1 MTILRTAS
9 TLAALALALAAPPA
23 LAQDP
28 APPPTAETE
37 AVELV
42 EGRAL
47 VRFQADADQALRERA
62 FTATGVELDRVM
74 GLDDAYEVR
83 FATTRDP
90 RAVARELAAQPGVR
104 WAEPDVYG
112 TYLGVPTDH
121 VAVNPLDPDIGDQW
135 ALATPGDPFKA
146 LDARRAWGITEGNP
160 GVTVAVIDRGVN
172 FDHPELA
179 GAWAE
184 NPGESSP
191 ALRANGKDDD
201 KNGYVDDWRG
211 FDTGEWDSNA
221 VDTGPQDEFFGHGMM
236 AAGVIAARGDKEGI
250 SGVVRRDA
258 RLLAVKV
265 SKGNGQFTAGRLADA
280 IVYARRMGAQVASVS
295 LTVGLATSSIGDAVK
310 ESPHMLIVAGA
321 GNDGRDLDSWPS
333 YPCETAGPN
342 VICVTSHDADEGLS
356 WFSNHGSE
364 VDLAAPGTHI
374 ETLSFAGRIKQHGT
388 SLSAPFVAGTAAL
401 LYGMNE
407 WLPADQQVDVL
418 RARGALLNGVDASP
432 AIPDTFTGGRLDAF
446 AALRALPL
454 SRPALSPTEVTA
466 LTKETATVT
475 AKINPRGINRT
486 QIGVEYRRAGQ
497 PATTKD
503 AWFVYDRT
511 SLENVNGQ
519 VPLVLQGLQP
529 GTAYEARYLARNP
542 FGLNDASPWT
552 RFVTVADLDGP
563 GGVTNP
569 PNPTHG

>member
-23 LAQDP
+23 LAQETAP
-28 APPPTAETE
+28 AVPE
-37 AVELV
+37 VELV
-42 EGRAL
+42 PGAAL
-47 VRFQADADQALRERA
+47 VRFQADVDLAERERVFRVA
-62 FTATGVELDRVM
+62 DVEVDHAM
-74 GLDDAYEVR
+74 GLEDAYEVR

-90 RAVARELAAQPGVR
+90 RAVARDLASQPGVR

-121 VAVNPLDPDIGDQW
+121 APVIPLDADIGEQW
-135 ALATPGDPFKA
+135 ALAAPGDPFKA

-172 FDHPELA
+172 FDHPQLA

-184 NPGESSP
+184 NPGESAP

-236 AAGVIAARGDKEGI
+236 AAGVIAAHGDKVGL

-265 SKGNGQFTAGRLADA
+265 SKGNGKFTAGRLADA
-280 IVYARRMGAQVASVS
+280 IVYARRMGAQVANVS
-295 LTVGLATSSIGDAVK
+295 LTVGVATSSVNDAVK
-310 ESPHMLIVAGA
+310 ESPNMLIVAGA

-342 VICVTSHDADEGLS
+342 VICVTSHDDDEGLS
-356 WFSNHGSE
+356 WFSNHGTE

-374 ETLSFAGRIKQHGT
+374 QTLSFADQTKQHGT
-388 SLSAPFVAGTAAL
+388 SISAPFVAGVAAL

-407 WLPADQQVDVL
+407 WLPADEKVDVL
-418 RARGALLNGVDASP
+418 VARDALLNSVDKTPVIA
-432 AIPDTFTGGRLDAF
+432 DTFTGGRLDAF
-446 AALRALPL
+446 EALRRLAL
-454 SRPALSPTEVTA
+454 SRPALSPADVTA
-466 LTKETATVT
+466 LTKDTATVT

-503 AWFVYDRT
+503 VWFVYDRT
-511 SLENVNGQ
+511 TLDNVNGM
-519 VPLVLQGLQP
+519 VPVMLQGLQA
-529 GTAYEARYLARNP
+529 GTAYEARYVARNP
-542 FGLNDASPWT
+542 YGLNDASPWT
-552 RFVTVADLDGP
+552 GFVTVADLDGP

-569 PNPTHG
+569 PNPTHS